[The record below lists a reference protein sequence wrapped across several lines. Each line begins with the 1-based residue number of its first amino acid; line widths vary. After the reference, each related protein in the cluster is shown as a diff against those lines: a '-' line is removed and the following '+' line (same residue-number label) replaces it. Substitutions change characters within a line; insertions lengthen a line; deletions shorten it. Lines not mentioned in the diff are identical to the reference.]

1 MKHEIAFD
9 NHENGMAVAR
19 MLLEEHYVVMLS
31 YEENLLIVNY
41 EYSTYSDRND
51 IVFMRKDEYEELEDK
66 ICDDMLNDIAADI
79 KAGYDIESILGNRL
93 K

>member
-9 NHENGMAVAR
+9 NHENGMAIAR

-41 EYSTYSDRND
+41 EFSPCSDRNGV
-51 IVFMRKDEYEELEDK
+51 VFMQRDEFEELEDK
-66 ICDDMLNDIAADI
+66 ICDDILNDIATDI